1 MVRDHGVLR
10 WVLHFVGLVHHY
22 RHLFPRSGME
32 LVLARA
38 GLGSASG
45 RGADQRR
52 SAVHVWVPRLPGVG
66 DFRIVPD
73 SRLLRGRI
81 RRALFMDTIAA
92 RERSV
97 VGIPGRRSRD
107 YPEVGPGAIWNPR
120 LPAARDGRRV
130 YEHS

>member
-10 WVLHFVGLVHHY
+10 RIPYFVGLVHHY
-22 RHLFPRSGME
+22 RRLLPRPRLE

-52 SAVHVWVPRLPGVG
+52 FAIHVRLPRLPGVG

-97 VGIPGRRSRD
+97 VGISWRRSRD
-107 YPEVGPGAIWNPR
+107 YPAVGSGTFWNAQV
-120 LPAARDGRRV
+120 PAAGLC
-130 YEHS
+130 